1 MFKHIVLFRLKKGA
15 RGLSMEENIAELKA
29 MLEGLPEK
37 IADIRFLEVGVDV
50 LGTGHSSHVSL
61 ITEFD
66 DDAAFTRYVQH
77 PDHQKVLAFLQGVL
91 EERRVVDYTV

>member
-1 MFKHIVLFRLKKGA
+1 MFKHIVLFRLKKNA
-15 RGLSMEENIAELKA
+15 RGLSMEENIAELKS
-29 MLEGLPEK
+29 MLEALPEK
-37 IADIRFLEVGVDV
+37 IADIRFLEVGVDI

-77 PDHQKVLAFLQGVL
+77 QDHQKVLAFLQGVL